1 MLIALK
7 IEYWWKKDDGQLIS
21 IDFHFLTRSN
31 LWKKYLA
38 LLSLLNSASKKLNDV
53 KHTSRN
59 LSAHPASQKNGGALA
74 SYRQSR
80 PLCRLN
86 LYSTGVPDMC

>member
-1 MLIALK
+1 MGLSGPVIYIDVFPYSFK
-7 IEYWWKKDDGQLIS
+7 IMEK
-21 IDFHFLTRSN
+21 H
-31 LWKKYLA
+31 LA
-38 LLSLLNSASKKLNDV
+38 LLSFLNLHRRRLNDV
-53 KHTSRN
+53 KQMFRDF
-59 LSAHPASQKNGGALA
+59 SAHPVNQKKGGALA